1 MLALGAYAGLSFV
14 VAIVSVFVDTKFAF
28 YFPICRFWQ
37 MSIGGILAHLHLKI
51 HDRLVG
57 NLLSTV
63 AIIAIM
69 ITVFVMDDKSLFP
82 GFWALIPT
90 LSSAFIIQAKN

>member
-1 MLALGAYAGLSFV
+1 MLALGAYAGFSFV

-37 MSIGGILAHLHLKI
+37 MAIGGILAHLNLKI